1 MTATWF
7 DWLTTRAIWVIT
19 ISVTSLVATLALLPM
34 VLARIPANYFRL
46 RQRQRRP
53 TMVRRPLLAFVNAVA
68 RNLLGGVLI
77 VIGLATLFTP
87 GQGLVTLLAGLMVAN
102 YLGKY
107 NIERWLIV
115 RPHVLATIN
124 WIRTRS
130 GQEPL
135 LHPDECKEGTP

>member
-7 DWLTTRAIWVIT
+7 DWLTTHAIWVIT
-19 ISVTSLVATLALLPM
+19 ISVSSLIATLALLPM
-34 VLARIPANYFRL
+34 LLVRIPADYF

-53 TMVRRPLLAFVNAVA
+53 KMVRRPLLAFVNAVA

-87 GQGLVTLLAGLMVAN
+87 DQGLVTLLAGLMVAN
-102 YLGKY
+102 YPGKY
-107 NIERWLIV
+107 NIERWLIE
-115 RPHVLATIN
+115 RPHVLATVN
-124 WIRTRS
+124 WMRTRS

-135 LHPDECKEGTP
+135 LHPDECEEGTP